1 MCARSFSASEC
12 ARSCARSLHLTVR
25 ARMYAC
31 IGNCLCNGNG
41 RPRRRRRACGGKAS
55 PTPSVKLLGVSC
67 TRLRSLYLSVT
78 LSLSPTRA
86 RTHTHTRTKTYS
98 VRKTIRR
105 AWRPPTGASSNKCS
119 KNKVTANS
127 TTSMPAIPGLDARRR
142 PGGHKKM
149 NACLGPLNKLC
160 VSFLPLPLPRCHPTG
175 RCAYRPAVTLRLSK
189 KLLSLS
195 LSLSLPPSL
204 PPSSSHSP
212 SPCASPLPL
221 SLHPYS

>member
-1 MCARSFSASEC
+1 MTLLPRPPSM
-12 ARSCARSLHLTVR
+12 LHTYVYALFHCERVR
-25 ARMYAC
+25 AFVCALSSSHCSRAMYAC
-31 IGNCLCNGNG
+31 IGNYLCNGNG

-55 PTPSVKLLGVSC
+55 PTPSVKLPVVSC

-86 RTHTHTRTKTYS
+86 RAHTHTRTKTYS

-149 NACLGPLNKLC
+149 NAWPTQQALC
-160 VSFLPLPLPRCHPTG
+160 VTFF
-175 RCAYRPAVTLRLSK
+175 
-189 KLLSLS
+189 SLS
-195 LSLSLPPSL
+195 LFLGVSRQGVVLTDLQSLGD
-204 PPSSSHSP
+204 
-212 SPCASPLPL
+212 CQ
-221 SLHPYS
+221 